1 MTSAD
6 RRRVATE
13 LVEQHGAAVYALCRA
28 LVRDDLVAEDLSQDA
43 FARALGALDD
53 FRGDASPR
61 TWLLAIARNRCLDHL
76 RARGRALADDPEPD
90 AHPTDTPDVLALLAN
105 RDDAALALAALD
117 ETSRALVVLHFG
129 HGVGYRE
136 LAEAFALREGA
147 LRMRI
152 SRALTRMR
160 DALTVDEDACYADDL
175 DECEA
180 SIAWVAESAPP
191 PPPLFDPLPPHL
203 HARLRALAAAI

>member
-43 FARALGALDD
+43 FTRAFGALDD

-76 RARGRALADDPEPD
+76 RARGRDLTDDAEPD
-90 AHPTDTPDVLALLAN
+90 AHASDAPDVLALLTN
-105 RDDAALALAALD
+105 RDDAALALSALD

-136 LAEAFALREGA
+136 FAEAFALREGA

-152 SRALTRMR
+152 SRALARMR
-160 DALTVDEDACYADDL
+160 DALVADDDADYDACYAADL
-175 DECEA
+175 EEMA
-180 SIAWVAESAPP
+180 SVAESAPA
-191 PPPLFDPLPPHL
+191 PLFEPMPATL
-203 HARLRALAAAI
+203 HVRLQALAAAI

>member
-1 MTSAD
+1 MTSTD
-6 RRRVATE
+6 RRRIATE

-28 LVRDDLVAEDLSQDA
+28 LVRDDVAAEDLSQDA
-43 FARALGALDD
+43 FARAFGALDD

-76 RARGRALADDPEPD
+76 RARGRDLTDDAEPD
-90 AHPTDTPDVLALLAN
+90 AHASDAPDVLALLTN
-105 RDDAALALAALD
+105 RDDAALALSALD
-117 ETSRALVVLHFG
+117 ATSRALVVLHFG

-152 SRALTRMR
+152 SRALSRMR

-175 DECEA
+175 EEMA
-180 SIAWVAESAPP
+180 SIAESAPA
-191 PPPLFDPLPPHL
+191 PLFEPVPALL
-203 HARLRALAAAI
+203 QARLRAQAAAVI